1 MGTCFFF
8 NMFGALGNMK
18 TSRPGSNIEL
28 VLRLQERH
36 GTALGVFGGMEGA
49 MVGVHPPFAVSTSE

>member
-1 MGTCFFF
+1 
-8 NMFGALGNMK
+8 MFGALGNMK